1 MKVNICEKLFGLAG
15 KTAMITGG
23 YMGIGLV
30 FAKTYT
36 EAGADVALVAR
47 NGAGCRVAA
56 REISRQY
63 NVRTTAMSMD
73 VRNSDEVRRVVE
85 QIVTEFGQV
94 DILVNSAGIAGIQK
108 PISELTAANI
118 DDVMNVDFKGVYVTS
133 REVAQYMAKCRR
145 GRIINI
151 ASVLGQIAVRNMA
164 GYCSSKAAV
173 IQLTKVMAL
182 ELIRDNIQV
191 NVLCPGYFNTALN
204 RNFFE
209 SEPGKKMIKK
219 MIPINRAGDLEELR
233 STALYLAT
241 APAFLTGA
249 ALNIDGGHTL
259 T

>member
-1 MKVNICEKLFGLAG
+1 VEVNICEKLFGLAG

-23 YMGIGLV
+23 YKGIGLV
-30 FAKTYT
+30 FAKTYA
-36 EAGADVALVAR
+36 EAGADVAIVAR
-47 NGAGCRVAA
+47 NGDGCRLAA

-63 NVRTTAMSMD
+63 NVRATGIPMD

-85 QIVTEFGQV
+85 QIVTKFGKV

-108 PISELTAANI
+108 PVSELTDSNI

-133 REVAQYMAKCRR
+133 REVARHMAKRRR
-145 GRIINI
+145 GRIISI
-151 ASVLGQIAVRNMA
+151 ASVLGQIVARNMA
-164 GYCSSKAAV
+164 GYCSSKAAA

-182 ELIRDNIQV
+182 ELIRENIQV
-191 NVLCPGYFNTALN
+191 NALCPGYFRTALN
-204 RNFFE
+204 SEFFD

-249 ALNIDGGHTL
+249 VLNIDGGHTL